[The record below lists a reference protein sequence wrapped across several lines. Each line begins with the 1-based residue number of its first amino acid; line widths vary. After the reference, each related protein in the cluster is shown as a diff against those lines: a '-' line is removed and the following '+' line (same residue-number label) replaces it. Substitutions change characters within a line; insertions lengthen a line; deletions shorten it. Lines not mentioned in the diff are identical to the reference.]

1 MSRGTLPFLLAAFT
15 AVVLLFACKGKPHDP
30 ANLTAIDSMLV
41 QVDSLQR
48 TVNAIDAGVYEDM
61 DSVFRAQHDPI
72 EKLMNDTLDR
82 PRAMAM
88 GNYYR
93 AMNKSL
99 GRVRSLRAEALAEL
113 DLARKQLNTLRHDVE
128 GGLLPEGPEKT
139 YVDQERL
146 YLSNVARKVTIL
158 LNSAGT
164 VDRNWAEHHLTVDSI
179 LSNSIITP

>member
-1 MSRGTLPFLLAAFT
+1 MNRGTLPLVLAAFT

-48 TVNAIDAGVYEDM
+48 MVNAIDAPVYDGM
-61 DSVFRAQHDPI
+61 DSVFRAQRDRI
-72 EKLMNDTLDR
+72 EQVMNDTLDR

-99 GRVRSLRAEALAEL
+99 GRVRSLRTEALDEL
-113 DLARKQLNTLRHDVE
+113 DLARKQLNALRHDVA

-179 LSNSIITP
+179 LANPVTTP